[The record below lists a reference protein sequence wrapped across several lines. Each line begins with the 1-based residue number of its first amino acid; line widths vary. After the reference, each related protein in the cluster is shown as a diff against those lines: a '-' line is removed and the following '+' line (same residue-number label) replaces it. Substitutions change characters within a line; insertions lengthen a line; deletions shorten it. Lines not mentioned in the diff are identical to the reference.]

1 MSIFVLPT
9 AVNCPTAIVIIFFRC
24 LLHCA
29 ASASGTLD
37 DNLLA
42 EGTLE
47 RDASSVVEAGGA
59 DGPPVVHPPSDGS
72 CRSVGPLF
80 LASFLPRGWAQIAAL
95 LFMSLVWQN
104 DACCRGTNDGGR
116 KEGEGSR
123 QTADVL
129 REFDDLSED
138 LRGNAL
144 RVSSSFVRSSVSS
157 QEWAEINYVSFLS
170 PLNGLVLSLLA

>member
-9 AVNCPTAIVIIFFRC
+9 AVHCPTTIVIIFFRC

-59 DGPPVVHPPSDGS
+59 DGPPAVHPPSDGS
-72 CRSVGPLF
+72 CRSVGPFF

-95 LFMSLVWQN
+95 LFLSLVWQN
-104 DACCRGTNDGGR
+104 DACCPGTNERWMKRGR
-116 KEGEGSR
+116 KGAKEGR
-123 QTADVL
+123 KQTTDRHRDRRRGVL
-129 REFDDLSED
+129 REFDMSED
-138 LRGNAL
+138 LRGNT
-144 RVSSSFVRSSVSS
+144 RHDVSTPRLFV
-157 QEWAEINYVSFLS
+157 
-170 PLNGLVLSLLA
+170 